1 MQVLL
6 NVFADEIHRAHQRCS
21 LEAECNPHRDI
32 QKLVL
37 DAGERLMALLQG
49 AYSCIC
55 LVKGVGLVAFRDPH
69 GIRCNLPPA
78 YPSHSVDCCPP
89 LSSMERIVPREGVG
103 IFRYGCS
110 RVAG

>member
-1 MQVLL
+1 MTSAFRLVADPCQLFHRSHVFAMQVLL

-21 LEAECNPHRDI
+21 LEAECDPHRDI
-32 QKLVL
+32 QRLVL

-69 GIRCNLPPA
+69 GIR
-78 YPSHSVDCCPP
+78 YHD
-89 LSSMERIVPREGVG
+89 
-103 IFRYGCS
+103 
-110 RVAG
+110 

>member
-21 LEAECNPHRDI
+21 LEAECDPHRDI
-32 QKLVL
+32 RKLVL
-37 DAGERLMALLQG
+37 DAGERLMSLLQG

-69 GIRCNLPPA
+69 GIRSAQACA
-78 YPSHSVDCCPP
+78 SVPQ
-89 LSSMERIVPREGVG
+89 LSSSGCRSRGV
-103 IFRYGCS
+103 
-110 RVAG
+110 

>member
-1 MQVLL
+1 MLL

-21 LEAECNPHRDI
+21 LEADCDPHRDM

-37 DAGERLMALLQG
+37 EAGGSLMSLLQG

-69 GIRCNLPPA
+69 GIR
-78 YPSHSVDCCPP
+78 
-89 LSSMERIVPREGVG
+89 
-103 IFRYGCS
+103 
-110 RVAG
+110 

>member
-1 MQVLL
+1 MWGMLTRKPLSGCSTAQVLL

-21 LEAECNPHRDI
+21 QEASCNPHRDI

-37 DAGERLMALLQG
+37 EAGKKLMRLLQG

-69 GIRCNLPPA
+69 GIRQDTGAFLC
-78 YPSHSVDCCPP
+78 Y
-89 LSSMERIVPREGVG
+89 
-103 IFRYGCS
+103 FT
-110 RVAG
+110 

>member
-1 MQVLL
+1 MWSTLTCKALSGRAAAQVLL

-21 LEAECNPHRDI
+21 REASCDPHRDI

-37 DAGERLMALLQG
+37 EAGESLMRLLQG

-69 GIRCNLPPA
+69 GIRQGTEAFLFHA
-78 YPSHSVDCCPP
+78 S
-89 LSSMERIVPREGVG
+89 I
-103 IFRYGCS
+103 
-110 RVAG
+110 